1 MDKEKDEQTIKD
13 INKNANEP
21 TSKKPEWDKD
31 GNPKPKKRRKES
43 KREKR
48 TGCGNVGKSDTTA
61 DEIHLTSLACCP
73 DCGNK
78 MAEKEGR
85 ADSGRIVED
94 IPPPANKTTVF
105 KEVTESKW
113 CDQCKKMVYSTS
125 ENLIR
130 HVSLRQLQIFEA
142 VVRIGGYTRAAQTLH
157 LTQPTVSMQ
166 IKKLSEALGLPLL
179 EQVGRQAH
187 PTAAGRDVYTAA
199 KEILDKM
206 VALGESTSELEGVV
220 KGELRIAVITTAKYF
235 MPHLL
240 GAFVAQ
246 YPLVKPRLA
255 VTNRTKALTRLK
267 ANEDDL
273 LIMGRV
279 PGEVAVQAYPFIDNE
294 LVVVASP
301 DHSLSGARNITLKQ
315 LSQERFLSREPE
327 SGTRKAVEQLFADH
341 GLKVEPYME
350 LGSIEAIKQGVMA
363 GLGLS
368 VLSRHNLR
376 LELSSNHIV
385 ILDVDGFPLI
395 RRWHAVHLQGK
406 KLSLVARTFL
416 DFILNESSEVLS
428 A

>member
-1 MDKEKDEQTIKD
+1 
-13 INKNANEP
+13 
-21 TSKKPEWDKD
+21 
-31 GNPKPKKRRKES
+31 
-43 KREKR
+43 
-48 TGCGNVGKSDTTA
+48 
-61 DEIHLTSLACCP
+61 
-73 DCGNK
+73 
-78 MAEKEGR
+78 
-85 ADSGRIVED
+85 
-94 IPPPANKTTVF
+94 
-105 KEVTESKW
+105 
-113 CDQCKKMVYSTS
+113 MVCSTS

-142 VVRIGGYTRAAQTLH
+142 VVRLGGYTRAAQTLH

-179 EQVGRQAH
+179 EQVGRQAQ
-187 PTAAGRDVYTAA
+187 PTAAGRDVYIAA
-199 KEILDKM
+199 QEILDKM
-206 VALGESTSELEGVV
+206 VALGESASELKGVV

-279 PGEVAVQAYPFIDNE
+279 PREVAVEAYPFIDNE

-301 DHSLSGARNITLKQ
+301 GHSLSGVRNISLKQ

-327 SGTRKAVEQLFADH
+327 SGTRKAVEQLFAGD
-341 GLKVEPYME
+341 GLKLEPYME

-368 VLSRHNLR
+368 VLSRYNLR
-376 LELSSNHIV
+376 LELSGNYIV

-416 DFILNESSEVLS
+416 DFILNESGEILS
-428 A
+428 F